1 MIKKHGHPDKLKA
14 HLFLAASKRS
24 AVETPP
30 TGWRWTYGWL
40 IVLIDAQG
48 GRYYRSVG
56 PEVTYEGAARMRDV
70 ELASSDRYTQA
81 WLIQKQYDPWAY
93 RKRRRRP
100 EPDADLRPEAEA
112 EAEP

>member
-1 MIKKHGHPDKLKA
+1 MIRKHGHPDKLRA
-14 HLFLAASKRS
+14 HLFLAASQRS

-30 TGWRWTYGWL
+30 TGWRWRYGWL

-56 PEVTYEGAARMRDV
+56 PEVTDEGAVRIRDE
-70 ELASSDRYTQA
+70 ELASSDRFRTA

-93 RKRRRRP
+93 GRRRP
-100 EPDADLRPEAEA
+100 RPDPDADLRPEE